1 MKLALCGAMNLFV
14 RWGAHLAAATALSA
28 ALPAAAHG
36 LDVRLDIAATPT
48 SVTHSTDALA
58 TYASYQFT
66 LTALDHGRFSKF
78 KLKGTVAV
86 TGLPAGSPAAPTLF
100 STEGAT
106 CSLAAGVL
114 ECAVPGELKVCD
126 QTLGFTVTLKTPVA
140 GTGITVNGKAT
151 FLENYYKWD
160 TTNVATASTALTE
173 PSPDNISTYVPAS
186 ATQATTLYAGT
197 NTQGGV
203 VGAIPIVDPKAMPP
217 INDPFT
223 TTVIVPAG
231 SAATTASVAER
242 ELAASCS
249 ANPRCFESKLVIPGS
264 FDFLT
269 IILRRDRTTLMM
281 SKPPKGH
288 GHDSAPGKGHDKGK
302 GHGHDDDDDDDDG
315 RFSGQSAIDQ
325 AIVKYFPDD
334 DPANPDKFI
343 IVPNCSVVPGGA
355 PTPKHPCI
363 QSRKAYAT
371 KSTSKSPVPAGLEG
385 DWEFVIL
392 AADNGRYTN

>member
-1 MKLALCGAMNLFV
+1 MSLALRQRSRSFARVVAGLITCV
-14 RWGAHLAAATALSA
+14 ALGA
-28 ALPAAAHG
+28 ALPAVATG
-36 LDVRLDIAATPT
+36 LDVRLDIAPRPT
-48 SVTHSTDALA
+48 SVTRSSDQLA
-58 TYASYQFT
+58 TYASYGFT
-66 LTALDHGRFSKF
+66 LKSLEHDRFSRFKF
-78 KLKGTVAV
+78 KGTVVVA
-86 TGLPAGSPAAPTLF
+86 GLPAGSTAAPSLF
-100 STEGAT
+100 SADGAT
-106 CSLAAGVL
+106 CSLDAGVL
-114 ECAVPGELKVCD
+114 ECSVPGELKDCD
-126 QTLGFTVTLKTPVA
+126 ATLTFTVTLKTPVA
-140 GTGITVNGKAT
+140 GTGITVSGKTT
-151 FLENYYKWD
+151 FLEHYYKWEN
-160 TTNVATASTALTE
+160 TNVATASTALTE
-173 PSPDNISTYVPAS
+173 PSPDSLSTFVPAS
-186 ATQATTLYAGT
+186 ATTATTLYSGT
-197 NTQGGV
+197 NTEGGV
-203 VGAIPIVDPKAMPP
+203 VGAIPIVDPKAVPP

-223 TTVIVPAG
+223 TTVVVPAG
-231 SAATTASVAER
+231 SASTTASVAER

-302 GHGHDDDDDDDDG
+302 GHGHDDDDDDDG

-363 QSRKAYAT
+363 QSRKAYPT
-371 KSTSKSPVPAGLEG
+371 KSTSKSPVPAGLDG